1 MKKKQIKKLINQVF
15 DNETPFMLEKIKED
29 CKLVKQVE
37 PIKTELLETKEK
49 KTPSFYR
56 RLVLGGVM
64 ACVLALGIAIGNI
77 SPEKIVHAKETTI
90 YLDVNPSI
98 EIQIDK
104 NQRIIECIP
113 NNDEAVKI
121 LTNISL
127 KGVEIDTALYAIVGS
142 MYVNGYLN
150 TDTNSILVS
159 VDSLKDNES
168 ILLDDISKQ
177 IDQVFQDNEYM
188 ECSIIAQKVNSD
200 ELKEKADDLDISVG
214 KMHLVEKLIYSSD
227 LYSSNNLEE
236 LAKMSIHELNVIYQ
250 SLNEENKS
258 EDVITGT
265 LSGFI
270 DKEQAIVQVLEHINQ
285 EITDVINY
293 EIMTIY
299 HYDINNNPHMV
310 YFISMKLKNEFAR
323 KYYIVDCLTGEMLSE
338 DIIKDWFEKF
348 YYFGTN

>member
-1 MKKKQIKKLINQVF
+1 
-15 DNETPFMLEKIKED
+15 
-29 CKLVKQVE
+29 
-37 PIKTELLETKEK
+37 
-49 KTPSFYR
+49 
-56 RLVLGGVM
+56 
-64 ACVLALGIAIGNI
+64 
-77 SPEKIVHAKETTI
+77 
-90 YLDVNPSI
+90 
-98 EIQIDK
+98 
-104 NQRIIECIP
+104 
-113 NNDEAVKI
+113 
-121 LTNISL
+121 
-127 KGVEIDTALYAIVGS
+127 
-142 MYVNGYLN
+142 
-150 TDTNSILVS
+150 
-159 VDSLKDNES
+159 
-168 ILLDDISKQ
+168 
-177 IDQVFQDNEYM
+177 M

-293 EIMTIY
+293 DIMTIY

-310 YFISMKLKNEFAR
+310 YFISMKLKNELAR